1 MRYNN
6 LLKYLLFLLLVVFL
20 ICDALSVPKHRHHGR
35 RRHRHVKKFP
45 PRSERSPKDCTH
57 LEVHMRCGPEKYCE
71 KSCENMFS
79 PPNCINSL
87 TNPKCYYPR
96 CVCKEGYVRDEKG
109 KCIKPHKCPNMYFE
123 GALEPEANIF
133 LYAFEN
139 ALMIEFRPVK
149 FTNLHSH
156 KVKKL
161 RGNRLEPYEDKKV
174 KV

>member
-1 MRYNN
+1 MRHNN

-20 ICDALSVPKHRHHGR
+20 ICDALNVPKNRHHGR

-45 PRSERSPKDCTH
+45 PRSERNPKDCTH

-123 GALEPEANIF
+123 GALEPE
-133 LYAFEN
+133 EN